1 MAVQWVTSG
10 APPTTT
16 QAGPQPQ
23 LGGGQTEG
31 IVAELH
37 GKYYTNA
44 YRSQS
49 FVGSTAAAGVIV
61 PIYSST
67 GQVFGIWNI
76 AGNVRNA
83 ALQTLDTGL
92 VTLGTPVISSLC
104 LAYVPNAGSGLGT
117 PISAATIVAPLAGT
131 IGTIGGN
138 TVRFIPGAATVA
150 SSTAVFLMT
159 LGYAYFTTTTTTML
173 VAAGLHYDFDEGI
186 VVPPNVAVF
195 LGGNVATGSTMD
207 ATLRWSEP
215 PV

>member
-1 MAVQWVTSG
+1 MAQIVVNSAAPPVTSQFG
-10 APPTTT
+10 N
-16 QAGPQPQ
+16 QQM
-23 LGGGQTEG
+23 LGGAQTEG
-31 IVAELH
+31 CVAELH
-37 GKYYTNA
+37 AKYYTQA
-44 YRSQS
+44 YRGQS
-49 FVGSTAAAGVIV
+49 FLGSTAAAGVVV

-67 GQVFGIWNI
+67 GQVFGIWNV
-76 AGNVRNA
+76 AGNKFNA

-104 LAYVPNAGSGLGT
+104 LAYVPNAGSGIGT
-117 PISAATIVAPLAGT
+117 PISAATIVAPLSNI

-138 TVRFIPGAATVA
+138 TVRFIPGTATVA
-150 SSTAVFLMT
+150 SSTALFLMT

-173 VAAGLHYDFDEGI
+173 VATGLHYDFDEGVI
-186 VVPPNVAVF
+186 VPPNMALF